1 MSVQNYSETPFA
13 KFDRLEK
20 GEGER
25 CLRVGYLNEEKV
37 SQLFRR
43 NGWNVTCHNDKGD
56 YGLGYDITIEK
67 DGIIAHV
74 EIKHQSGRVGN
85 KVYPTFFC
93 ETHHAGGGQSG
104 WTKPDSD
111 CTHFVITNEYEGK
124 VYIFNA
130 KQLREKLMDSTVR
143 ETQYAGC
150 QGKLIGW
157 CDRTAGLTKVV
168 SL

>member
-1 MSVQNYSETPFA
+1 MSVQNYLDTPFA
-13 KFDRLEK
+13 RFDKLEK

-25 CLRVGYLNEEKV
+25 CLRVGYLNEEKIA
-37 SQLFRR
+37 QLFRR
-43 NGWNVTCHNDKGD
+43 NGWNVTLHNEAGD

-74 EIKHQSGRVGN
+74 EIKHQAGKVGN
-85 KVYPTFFC
+85 KVFPTFFC

-104 WTKPDSD
+104 WTKAGSD
-111 CTHFVITNEYEGK
+111 CTHFVITNEHERK

-130 KQLREKLMDSTVR
+130 KQLKEKLMDSSVR

-150 QGKLIGW
+150 RGKLIGW
-157 CDRTAGLTKVV
+157 CDKSAGLTKVV